1 MRSSSRSRI
10 SLCLAAL
17 VVAGCEPEP
26 QTLKPIPGF
35 VPQRGPLAPE
45 VGDGL
50 VIGHRLM
57 EAGEFELALDF
68 YTRALARRGIDADVL
83 SAMGSAN
90 LRLGRLNQAETLLR
104 KATERDPTHVAAWNN
119 LGVVLLSQGSL
130 LEARDVFRL
139 AFAQSAGSA
148 AEIGENLRLTE
159 QLIENTEPEPVDVS
173 NFRLVRQ
180 GGGRYLLLG
189 K

>member
-1 MRSSSRSRI
+1 LPRRAGRGGLRTRTANPETHSG
-10 SLCLAAL
+10 LC
-17 VVAGCEPEP
+17 
-26 QTLKPIPGF
+26 
-35 VPQRGPLAPE
+35 PQRGPLAPE

-104 KATERDPTHVAAWNN
+104 KGNERDPTHVAAWNN
-119 LGVVLLSQGSL
+119 LGVVPSPRAVAGG
-130 LEARDVFRL
+130 ARRVPL
-139 AFAQSAGSA
+139 AFAQSAG
-148 AEIGENLRLTE
+148 LR
-159 QLIENTEPEPVDVS
+159 
-173 NFRLVRQ
+173 R
-180 GGGRYLLLG
+180 
-189 K
+189 